1 MRKTTLTL
9 LTLLLLTA
17 ATATGKKPQKIGAPY
32 AWTVSDPLGDR
43 KAAVMDTSYINY
55 SLGSVPSGLS
65 PAWACT
71 GNYGGP
77 GINMIWMD
85 RRAPGSFYYENMLD
99 AWRPTLAKQKFY
111 NTRVPM
117 TLLSFNTGG
126 GKETSQDRLTGVFS
140 GNINKNA
147 QVGATLDYLYSK
159 GSYDNQNAKDLC
171 WGFNGSYIGEKFEF
185 QGFYNHWNMVN
196 RENGGIT
203 DDRYITDPEEVQG
216 GVSSINPKAIPTRL
230 TAAQSR
236 IVGGQ
241 LFLNSRYK
249 LGKWHEEMRADSS
262 VSRTYIPVTSFIWTL
277 NYCRGRHVFVNEAPG
292 EAADFWANTYF
303 TPDGTYDKTT
313 FSTLTNTFGISM
325 VEGWHK
331 LAKFGLTAYIT
342 HQLRKYTQSPDTVV
356 REMSPLPEN
365 AGDIPGSV
373 SANRVWVGGK
383 LSKTRGSLL
392 TYEANARFGVI
403 GSVAGNV
410 RLEGSIRTRFR
421 LFGDSVSIT
430 ANGGFRNENTPYLY
444 NHYRSN
450 HFIWEQSLGT
460 VKTVTV
466 GGRLDIPHTGSILE
480 ANVQNITDY
489 AYFGTDAIP
498 THYSGSIQVLSLRLK
513 QRLSWRSLHWDN
525 TIVWQKSGKEDILS
539 LPQLSVYSNLYL
551 TVRIATLKLQL
562 GLDCD
567 WYTKYYA
574 PNYQPATM
582 AFYNQRE
589 IKIGN
594 YPFMNLYANM
604 RLSRA
609 RFFVMMT
616 HINQGLCGKN
626 YFVLPGYPLNPRRFQ
641 LGVSVDFAN

>member
-1 MRKTTLTL
+1 MRKTILTL
-9 LTLLLLTA
+9 LTLLTVAAGTA
-17 ATATGKKPQKIGAPY
+17 VAKKQQQIGKPY
-32 AWTVSDPLGDR
+32 AWTVSQPLGSRTD
-43 KAAVMDTSYINY
+43 APMDTSYIDY
-55 SLGSVPSGLS
+55 SHASVPSGVS

-71 GNYGGP
+71 GNLGGP

-85 RRAPGSFYYENMLD
+85 RKKVGNFFFEDMLN
-99 AWRPTLAKQKFY
+99 AWRPTLSKQKFY

-126 GKETSQDRLTGVFS
+126 GKETSQDRLTGVFN
-140 GNINKNA
+140 GNINRRA
-147 QVGATLDYLYSK
+147 QVGASLDYLYSK
-159 GSYDNQNAKDLC
+159 GSYNNQNAKSLN
-171 WGFNGSYIGEKFEF
+171 WGINGSYIGERFEF

-203 DDRYITDPEEVQG
+203 DDRYITKPEEVQG
-216 GVSSINPKAIPTRL
+216 GVSTVDPKAIPTRL

-249 LGKWHEEMRADSS
+249 VGKWHEEPVNDTTS
-262 VSRTYIPVTSFIWTL
+262 VRTFVPVTSFIWTL
-277 NYCRGRHVFVNEAPG
+277 DYQQGRHVFTNQAPG
-292 EAADFWANTYF
+292 EAHDFWANTYF
-303 TPDGTYDKTT
+303 TPDGTYDKTS

-325 VEGWHK
+325 LEGWHR
-331 LAKFGLTAYIT
+331 LAKFGLSAYIT
-342 HQLRKYTQSPDTVV
+342 HQLRKYRQSADTVV
-356 REMSPLPEN
+356 QEMSPLPEN
-365 AGDIPGSV
+365 ADQIPGSAT
-373 SANRVWVGGK
+373 ANRVWVGGQ
-383 LSKTRGSLL
+383 LSKRQGSVL
-392 TYEANARFGVI
+392 TYQAGARFGII

-410 RLEGSIRTRFR
+410 RIDGSIRTRFR
-421 LFGDSVSIT
+421 LLGDTVSIT
-430 ANGGFRNENTPYLY
+430 ANGGFSNENAPYLY
-444 NHYRSN
+444 NNYRSN
-450 HFIWEQSLGT
+450 HFIWKQSLNT
-460 VKTVTV
+460 IKTVTA
-466 GGRLDIPHTGSILE
+466 GGRLNIPHTGSVIE

-489 AYFGTDAIP
+489 AYFGADGIP
-498 THYSGSIQVLSLRLK
+498 VQYSGSVQVLSLRLR
-513 QRLSWRSLHWDN
+513 QRLSWRALHWDN
-525 TIVWQKSGKEDILS
+525 TITWQKSGNENVLS

-567 WYTKYYA
+567 WYTRYYA

-582 AFYNQRE
+582 AFCNQRDV
-589 IKIGN
+589 KIGN

-641 LGVSVDFAN
+641 MGVSVDFAN